1 MKHINIKALFLLFAF
16 SLISVGCFEDDD
28 DVPTST
34 EEINDFVWRGMNLFY
49 LYKDDVPDL
58 ANDRFSSNAEYN
70 DYLNGFQW
78 PEDLFESLIYNRE
91 TVDRFSW
98 IVDDYIALEQFFD
111 GVVTSNGMEYQLFTF
126 SSTDTNLYGVVTHVL
141 PNTSAETQG
150 VKRGDIFYG
159 IDGIQLTS
167 SNISELLGQSSYTL
181 NIGDYNTNGTET
193 VSDDTVTPSSIS
205 FDLTKEQY
213 TEDPIFINEV
223 LNINGINIAYLMYN
237 GFTGTDQFNQELNTV
252 FGDFKNAG
260 ATELVLDLRY
270 NPGGSVYTATMLGS
284 LITGQFTGEVFSTEQ
299 WNAEFQEAFENE
311 DPELLINRFIDN
323 NSGTPLNS
331 LNLSRVYILTS
342 GSSASASELVINS
355 LRPYI
360 EVVQIGTTTAG
371 KYQASTT
378 LYDSYNFT
386 REGVNPSHTY
396 AMQPLIFKSANVNG
410 TTDYFN
416 GLDPDI
422 VLSEQINNMGI
433 LGDVNEPLLAEA
445 IAQITGSGRSTNQKT
460 EYLEITHGSEDFK
473 PFERGMYVTKEIPN
487 LLNRSAFE

>member
-1 MKHINIKALFLLFAF
+1 MKHLKVPFLLFII
-16 SLISVGCFEDDD
+16 SLISISCFEDND
-28 DVPTST
+28 DVPIST
-34 EEINDFVWRGMNLFY
+34 KTINDFVWRGMNLFY

-58 ANDRFSSNAEYN
+58 ANNRFSSNAEYN
-70 DYLNGFQW
+70 NYLNGFQW

-98 IVDDYIALEQFFD
+98 IVDDYIALEQFFN

-126 SSTDTNLYGVVTHVL
+126 SSTDTNRYGVVTHVL
-141 PNTSAETQG
+141 PNTDAYTQG
-150 VKRGDIFYG
+150 IKRGDIFYA

-167 SNISELLGQSSYTL
+167 SNAYQLLGQSSYTL
-181 NIGDYNTNGTET
+181 NIGNYNTNDTET

-205 FDLTKEQY
+205 FNLTKEQY
-213 TEDPIFINEV
+213 TEDPIFINKV

-237 GFTGTDQFNQELNTV
+237 GFTGTDEFNQELNNV

-260 ATELVLDLRY
+260 TTELVLDLRY
-270 NPGGSVYTATMLGS
+270 NPGGSVYTATMLAS
-284 LITGQFTGEVFSTEQ
+284 LITGQFTGDVFSTEQ
-299 WNAEFQEAFENE
+299 WNAEFQEAYESN

-331 LNLSRVYILTS
+331 LNLSKVYILTT
-342 GSSASASELVINS
+342 GRSASASELVINS

-378 LYDSYNFT
+378 LYDSPNFT
-386 REGVNPSHTY
+386 REGVNPSHAY

-410 TTDYFN
+410 ITDYFD
-416 GLDPDI
+416 GLVPDI
-422 VLSEQINNMGI
+422 VLGEQINNMGV

-445 IAQITGSGRSTNQKT
+445 IALITGSGRSAIKKT
-460 EYLEITHGSEDFK
+460 EYLQITNGSEDFN
-473 PFERGMYVTKEIPN
+473 PFEKGMYVTKN
-487 LLNRSAFE
+487 LSDLITPTAFE